1 MRLAVN
7 PTRMELL
14 RLRKR
19 LVVAQRGHKLLKD
32 KLDGLMKDFGEITA
46 EYKKA
51 RLEVDEQLPAVLKL
65 FVLAEATS
73 SRLIVEDAL
82 ESTKQEMTVTV
93 KPHRIMSVQI
103 PRLEVTF
110 GKSEGGYS
118 LIHTSSELDK
128 AIVQMKE
135 FLPKLLKMA
144 ELEETVR
151 RLCQE
156 IEKTRRRVNALE
168 HTLIPRMKET
178 IKFIKNKLDEM
189 ERSTTSQLMR
199 IKSQRLA
206 QERLAQELASSGN

>member
-32 KLDGLMKDFGEITA
+32 KLDGLMKDFGRITA

-51 RLEVDEQLPAVLKL
+51 RLEVDNELPQVLKL

-82 ESTKQEMTVTV
+82 ESTRQEMNIQM
-93 KPHRIMSVQI
+93 KPQRLMSVQI
-103 PRLEVTF
+103 PKLEITF

-128 AIVQMKE
+128 AITQMKE

-199 IKSQRLA
+199 IKAQRLA
-206 QERLAQELASSGN
+206 QEAGK

>member
-32 KLDGLMKDFGEITA
+32 KLDGLMKDFGRITA

-51 RLEVDEQLPAVLKL
+51 RLEVDNELPQVLKL

-82 ESTKQEMTVTV
+82 ESTRQEMDIQM
-93 KPHRIMSVQI
+93 KPQRLMSVQI
-103 PRLEVTF
+103 PKLEITF

-128 AIVQMKE
+128 AITKMKE

-199 IKSQRLA
+199 IKAQRLA
-206 QERLAQELASSGN
+206 QEAGK

>member
-1 MRLAVN
+1 
-7 PTRMELL
+7 
-14 RLRKR
+14 
-19 LVVAQRGHKLLKD
+19 
-32 KLDGLMKDFGEITA
+32 
-46 EYKKA
+46 
-51 RLEVDEQLPAVLKL
+51 
-65 FVLAEATS
+65 
-73 SRLIVEDAL
+73 
-82 ESTKQEMTVTV
+82 
-93 KPHRIMSVQI
+93 
-103 PRLEVTF
+103 
-110 GKSEGGYS
+110 

-128 AIVQMKE
+128 AITKMKE

-199 IKSQRLA
+199 IKAQRLA
-206 QERLAQELASSGN
+206 QEAGK

>member
-32 KLDGLMKDFGEITA
+32 KLDGLMKDFGRITA

-51 RLEVDEQLPAVLKL
+51 RLEVDNELPQVLKL

-82 ESTKQEMTVTV
+82 ESTRQEMNIQM
-93 KPHRIMSVQI
+93 KPQRLMSVQI
-103 PRLEVTF
+103 PRLEITF

-128 AIVQMKE
+128 AITQMKE

-199 IKSQRLA
+199 IKAQRLA
-206 QERLAQELASSGN
+206 QEAGK